1 MCIYIYMS
9 NTCHTHQ
16 LQGAGL
22 ARRDPTGDSKFTQRF
37 WNPLPGQTKLGEMV
51 GVCDFEH
58 FNDG

>member
-1 MCIYIYMS
+1 MYINVYIYMS

-51 GVCDFEH
+51 CV
-58 FNDG
+58 